1 MEHNQPS
8 LEEGTLLPH
17 TERTPLLAAGNELK
31 DKPPKWT
38 VELNWLIRKSL
49 PVVAAYL
56 LQSSLQS
63 VTVISV
69 GRLGAT
75 ELASAS
81 LGSILATVTGF
92 SVMTGASLA
101 LDTLLSQAFTGASD
115 VTMVG
120 LQLQRSLVIMGLLMA
135 PVSILWWY
143 AEQVFLILG
152 QHPVVAQKAA
162 IFVRMMIP
170 TAPAFGIFEALKKF
184 LQAQGIFGAGTYM
197 LLIGAP
203 LNLILNYVLVWSP
216 KFSLGYIGGPLST
229 CISSWV
235 IVLLTVLYIRYVNGG
250 TAWGGWSSAALHVS
264 DWIPFLKL
272 AIPGILLICT
282 ETWAFEII
290 TLAASWMGTTSLA
303 AQSVIWTTQTTLYTL
318 PFGIGIAAA
327 TRTGNLLGAGLSR
340 HAKLAAHV
348 SLRLATCIAL
358 FNCGLL
364 LTLRANW
371 ASFFTD
377 DKAVIEL
384 VAKVLPFVAVFCIA
398 DTVAGVSDGLLN
410 GQGRQKIA
418 ATINIATYYVT
429 ALPAGF
435 WLSFNIGLGLRGLWL
450 ALAVSLFAACL
461 ATVLVVLR
469 SNWVQQAIDAA
480 QRAKG
485 E

>member
-1 MEHNQPS
+1 MQDNQPS
-8 LEEGTLLPH
+8 LEEGIATEQTHLLRKVSKKNQDQ
-17 TERTPLLAAGNELK
+17 TVSVKVEVIWLL
-31 DKPPKWT
+31 
-38 VELNWLIRKSL
+38 RKSL

-101 LDTLLSQAFTGASD
+101 LDTILSQAFTGATD
-115 VTMVG
+115 ITVVG

-143 AEQVFLILG
+143 AEQVFLLLG
-152 QHPVVAQKAA
+152 QDPVVAQKAA
-162 IFVRMMIP
+162 VFVRMMIP

-184 LQAQGIFGAGTYM
+184 LQAQGIFTAGTYM
-197 LLIGAP
+197 LLVGAP
-203 LNLILNYVLVWSP
+203 LNLILNYLFVWSP
-216 KFSLGYIGGPLST
+216 YFSMGYIGGPLST

-235 IVLLTVLYIRYVNGG
+235 IVVLTVLYIRFVDGNA
-250 TAWGGWSSAALHVS
+250 AWGGWSKAALHVR
-264 DWIPFLKL
+264 DWMPFIKL
-272 AIPGILLICT
+272 AVPGILLICT

-340 HAKLAAHV
+340 QAKLAANIA
-348 SLRLATCIAL
+348 LGLASAIAL

-364 LTLRANW
+364 LTLRASW
-371 ASFFTD
+371 GSFFTD
-377 DKAVIEL
+377 DPEVIAL
-384 VAKVLPFVAVFCIA
+384 VARVLPFVAVFCIA

-418 ATINIATYYVT
+418 ATINIATYYLT
-429 ALPAGF
+429 ALPVGF
-435 WLSFNIGLGLRGLWL
+435 WLSFSMGLGLRGLWL
-450 ALAVSLFAACL
+450 SLAISLFAACL
-461 ATVLVVLR
+461 VTVIIVLR
-469 SNWVQQAIDAA
+469 TNWNQQALDACT
-480 QRAKG
+480 RAKG

>member
-1 MEHNQPS
+1 MQNNQPS
-8 LEEGTLLPH
+8 LEEGIATEQTHLLRKISNKAQDEPGNWKV
-17 TERTPLLAAGNELK
+17 EVKWLL
-31 DKPPKWT
+31 
-38 VELNWLIRKSL
+38 RKSL

-63 VTVISV
+63 VTVISI

-101 LDTLLSQAFTGASD
+101 LDTILSQAFTGATD
-115 VTMVG
+115 VTIVG

-143 AEQVFLILG
+143 AEQVFLLLG
-152 QHPVVAQKAA
+152 QDPVVAQKAA
-162 IFVRMMIP
+162 VFVRWMIP

-184 LQAQGIFGAGTYM
+184 LQAQGIFTAGTYM
-197 LLIGAP
+197 LLVGAP
-203 LNLILNYVLVWSP
+203 LNLLLNYLFVWSP
-216 KFSLGYIGGPLST
+216 YFSLGYIGGPLST

-235 IVLLTVLYIRYVNGG
+235 IVILTVIYIRYVDGKA
-250 TAWGGWSSAALHVS
+250 AWGGWSKAALNVR
-264 DWIPFLKL
+264 DWVPFIKL
-272 AIPGILLICT
+272 AVPGILLICT

-327 TRTGNLLGAGLSR
+327 TRAGNLLGAGLSR
-340 HAKLAAHV
+340 QAKLAANIA
-348 SLRLATCIAL
+348 LGLAAAIAL
-358 FNCGLL
+358 FNCSLL
-364 LTLRANW
+364 LTLRASW
-371 ASFFTD
+371 GSFFTD
-377 DKAVIEL
+377 DTEVIAL
-384 VAKVLPFVAVFCIA
+384 VARVLPFVAVFCIA

-418 ATINIATYYVT
+418 ATINIATYYLT
-429 ALPAGF
+429 ALPMGF
-435 WLSFNIGLGLRGLWL
+435 WLSFKMGLGLRGLWL
-450 ALAVSLFAACL
+450 SLAISLFAACL
-461 ATVLVVLR
+461 ATVLIVLR
-469 SNWVQQAIDAA
+469 TNWKQQALDAFS
-480 QRAKG
+480 RAKG

>member
-1 MEHNQPS
+1 MQNNQPS
-8 LEEGTLLPH
+8 LEEGTILPP
-17 TERTPLLAAGNELK
+17 TERTHLLSKAKEVEEE
-31 DKPPKWT
+31 PPKWT
-38 VELNWLIRKSL
+38 EEIGWLIKKSL

-115 VTMVG
+115 VTAVG
-120 LQLQRSLVIMGLLMA
+120 LQLQRSLVIMALLMA

-143 AEQVFLILG
+143 AEKVFLVLG
-152 QHPVVAQKAA
+152 QDPVVAQKAA
-162 IFVRMMIP
+162 VFVRMMIP

-184 LQAQGIFGAGTYM
+184 LQAQGIFSAGTYM

-203 LNLILNYVLVWSP
+203 LNLILNYFLVWSP
-216 KFSLGYIGGPLST
+216 TFSIGYIGGPLST

-235 IVLLTVLYIRYVNGG
+235 IVFLTALYIRYVNGG
-250 TAWGGWSSAALHVS
+250 AAWGGFSKAALNVA

-340 HAKLAAHV
+340 QARRAAHV
-348 SLRLATCIAL
+348 ALAIAAGIAL

-364 LTLRANW
+364 LTLRASW
-371 ASFFTD
+371 GSFFTND
-377 DKAVIEL
+377 AEVIEL

-418 ATINIATYYVT
+418 ATINIATYYLT

-435 WLSFNIGLGLRGLWL
+435 WISFKMGLGLQGLWL

-461 ATVLVVLR
+461 ATVLIVLR
-469 SNWVQQAIDAA
+469 TNWAQQASDAA
-480 QRAKG
+480 FRAKG